1 MSFPAL
7 FLKRREDRRLRAGHP
22 WVYSNEVDVQRSPL
36 AAFEPGQQAE
46 VRASDGHFL
55 GMAYVNPRTLISAR
69 VYSRRADEPLDRALL
84 ARRVARALALRERL
98 FESPQYRL
106 VHGEGDGL
114 PGLVVDRYGD
124 LLVAQ
129 LGTAGMDRLRAE
141 VVGVLAESTG
151 ARVVV
156 LRNDA
161 AGRAIE
167 GLEQTVEVPVGQA
180 PEWHTLEEN
189 GARFRISPL
198 HGQKTGWFWDQRQ
211 NRDRKSVV

>member
-141 VVGVLAESTG
+141 FTITRWTGV
-151 ARVVV
+151 
-156 LRNDA
+156 
-161 AGRAIE
+161 E
-167 GLEQTVEVPVGQA
+167 GLFPAG
-180 PEWHTLEEN
+180 
-189 GARFRISPL
+189 GSRFRR
-198 HGQKTGWFWDQRQ
+198 HGWCAVRGGIAVCIQR
-211 NRDRKSVV
+211 RRRAPCW

>member
-98 FESPQYRL
+98 FENPQYRL

-124 LLVAQ
+124 FLSAAVLTGILGGYTTFSSMQ
-129 LGTAGMDRLRAE
+129 LDASKLAKARDRAW
-141 VVGVLAESTG
+141 
-151 ARVVV
+151 
-156 LRNDA
+156 A
-161 AGRAIE
+161 AGYLIISVLV
-167 GLEQTVEVPVGQA
+167 GLA
-180 PEWHTLEEN
+180 AAAF
-189 GARFRISPL
+189 GAWLAR
-198 HGQKTGWFWDQRQ
+198 
-211 NRDRKSVV
+211 